1 MAINCSL
8 IRRKQLQ
15 EIKDGLDKRFK
26 HLSNPVIENWI
37 RMWRTYNNTAAD
49 PTAEDINKM
58 LRDRASEMLDNTMQC
73 FSNYCKLFNSN
84 LDKINRLYQNGDITN
99 VRTQPANQEL
109 RKVREPENIGLDKDY
124 TITNMHTIVATNN
137 EIATVEDADIDLIG
151 FTPNGDVFIVND
163 SSVPSEVYEQQK
175 EILRA
180 ALGSKFKGTIFGY
193 SYSKEEGLKQM
204 KDREYFASIPYNEK
218 QKDAIEEAT
227 DFALNGDNNETFM
240 IEGKAGTGKTTI
252 AKEVVYKFSKEFKK
266 SKDREPKILM
276 ITLSHKAKEVL
287 DESLG
292 DLKKETPHLGLTT
305 IAAALGKREKIING
319 KIVFETDPKVR
330 EKPIVRPDLIIIDES
345 SMVSQSMLNE
355 IMALKKPGT
364 KVITMGDDGQ
374 LPPIEDSAGTHS
386 PTFDTKNKAQLF
398 ERVRQGEASPI
409 LPYADKFWNQGTS
422 KNPNLSPFKI
432 PLKDIVQSE
441 GALLVAKNRK
451 SVLNNLV
458 NAFKYALSTGNYNY
472 VKYIAYQ
479 NKTVDYMN
487 NLIHEAVAGDRV
499 NPNTGFADGEFIIF
513 NQPFYRD
520 DELVAPSSYEATI
533 IKQGN
538 TYTDSRGFKCCDI
551 TIKHK
556 YIIET
561 IPVIVRSELQRY
573 NEYLKNEADRIVM
586 QVSPKEK
593 NREWA
598 IYYDF
603 IKEHANIDFAYAI
616 TSHKSQGSTYNIS
629 ITDLNDI
636 GGVQGPDIHTKN
648 KSAYVGIT
656 RAKNVAVVLTSNATQ
671 TTARDFNDVNNKV
684 QNKSFSKNEITTDNN
699 VPESNA
705 SMTVKAEP
713 IADLPQTSEL
723 PTELPQDLPSGYMDS
738 LVQEYAEVAK
748 NSSNSAYS
756 EMGFDVNPTEE
767 VELPSA
773 DGIREA
779 SEHFNNPQELVQ
791 WKNNT
796 LSITPAKSVDKKAT
810 AKGSISNKFI
820 GFADGIKGSST
831 AIYAHQAGDKANVG
845 IYDSNDVIFVSIPGV
860 RGDKATRHAQQDK
873 TINEALKALEA
884 GATLITDNK
893 TYVQNSDYNEGEKK
907 LAAAL
912 EHRGANYSEKVVNGE
927 RLGVWK
933 LGNNTINNAPKISI
947 PQNRV
952 SGKNQYGF
960 TQTAKKE
967 ITDKLGENVTSIDMV
982 EAGYRTRT
990 TRSVSEVQKYNLSV
1004 GDVFE
1009 QYGVSKDGTTKKVL
1023 TRVTAIYG
1031 QDDPRFLGNWNKEG
1045 WTDEGIEDIK
1055 RLKEGAKAIEFELTT
1070 DTINNQPIQQQTTIL
1085 GPETTINIY
1094 AGTGEN
1100 ADLSNFAERPFDFD
1114 DDNLDTLND
1123 FLDTISQESDL
1134 YEALDILAG
1143 ESFKN
1148 VESAFQ
1154 AVKSVFSNENSRDIL
1169 NKLKN
1174 TTGAEAKT
1182 IGRNLK
1188 NLDTE
1193 KWDKISGDVMRFLIK
1208 VSFQQN
1214 PQALQRLLA
1223 TGNATLTHTQDK
1235 SKWSTEFPKLLMEVR
1250 DELRNNTTTTQQ
1262 TYKENGVELVSY
1274 RGFSSEYYNTN
1285 FNETSQKAP
1294 DYALGIQ
1301 GWVHST
1307 SDSSDAAGYAI
1318 IHNDKDKKPVNV
1330 AEIKFKANSRV
1341 AHFKDV
1347 VDYNK
1352 KYKNGEINL
1361 NDIDVIILD
1370 KSTLSSN
1377 SQEYIARPE
1386 VIIAGDENIITQE
1399 MIKESGI
1406 PFTLTEENKGKQ
1418 PIKLNN
1424 NKTEVA
1430 SLKDEQEA
1438 AEAFLA
1444 QQRVAATNKITAS
1457 DAAAL
1462 GMNNDNTNIP
1472 DAIKPDADVSVIPTQ
1487 SRRQEIKQVF
1497 TPAVRN
1503 ELTTNVAEL
1512 FTEFLFEEI
1521 EEYKAEL
1528 QNEQEQYRNANG
1540 KNDESITLKL
1550 EALED
1555 KETCVPIYLEAKGIQ
1570 NIIQRISETIEDR
1583 VSQYEEFA
1591 EEYPEQKDR
1600 ALMLRDRVANSKTYL
1615 EDLLADAAVQIE
1627 EATGARLSFDNKNGI
1642 ITATANESSATEEM
1656 NDTEV
1661 DDNEE
1666 GDSTIAGGSELIE
1679 GVKYRFVDPFAL
1691 MSKEVKM
1698 MLSRIEM
1705 ADANIGK
1712 DNNWDEDHF
1721 VYGWLGNERH
1731 MPVKQ
1736 TYAILLDAFSKY
1748 VNKPEDFYYK
1758 DDNDEYHF
1766 PVLDILKEQHY
1777 WARFLERNL
1786 RQALAEDNREVL
1798 SKFYTAMRM
1807 DFITYDAI
1815 KHNDNDEVQSF
1826 SLNQKEKANGIM
1838 KETVANTVNG
1848 IRLTLNDVYTH
1859 DAETCINNAKS
1870 ALERNKQII
1879 ENLNYIRTA
1888 NVNDDLSEDIEN
1900 AVTEVHNALAKL
1912 GIDIHPAIIR
1922 SMITN
1927 TRGQSTVKTP
1937 IVEVIERVNQIMQR
1951 IAKNKSLNEA
1961 DVNDNK
1967 GKISDFRN
1975 IVNNQRYDY
1984 SWLCR
1989 MFSDFSE
1996 LNNESSFK
2004 STDGKKNY
2012 QSYSTPNFMGDLV
2025 HTFTNYDSWKRK
2037 AESLSDDYFVGKQ
2050 ILKVKQSYD
2059 ENEKSAAIWIPVGKN
2074 EKIKLQDKI
2083 DILVREYLMEKYGN
2097 KEWYYKEGKWR
2108 NSVLELF
2115 YCNASKIMADG
2126 SFMSKK
2132 ELIEIDGETYRD
2144 WNGGMISKSMLERYF
2159 KDNVTLNDI
2168 IRQDGSI
2175 MDHLNI
2181 TSFNTPILADSPVC
2195 MLNMQERVCSEYD
2208 TENPNAEVLSRFR
2221 DIVKQE
2227 IDRIKLVK
2235 ARKKAKVSPI
2245 ANFDKTGKKN
2255 PRGEEFCFF
2264 PSLND
2269 GFFDKYI
2276 ELESKASEE
2285 TLNSV
2290 IDARIKGIIEDTLRE
2305 EEKYANLEII
2315 KSNSDFKTDEEAI
2328 KAYNA
2333 FVINGMLARTAM
2345 IELTTVDLAYY
2356 KDWTDF
2362 QKRFKEI
2369 YANGKKLDTNSRYG
2383 RKMERVIYL
2392 KDLTGMS
2399 RQFSKLKSILDR
2411 AVKTGEMKSYD
2422 RDNFLSK
2429 FKDINS
2435 TDAQSFRTLSSLRA
2449 VMDMVGNWN
2458 KKQQR
2463 AFENLQQGIF
2473 NPQDLDIAWQT
2484 IKPYMFTIVDKND
2497 GFGGKI
2503 SVPHQNKNSEFL
2515 LLTMFNVIGSSAKSP
2530 MMVGLNRFMEKN
2542 DIDVATFESAVKAG
2556 CEGAIDISHSTV
2568 KDKNGKTK
2576 LDRWIDSHNDE
2587 WANMLEDLRKS
2598 LNDEQKFNGMSN
2610 WDKYLQASMVQFEKG
2625 VISQEQ
2631 YNDRMD
2637 AQEPSEQEVYDML
2650 EDSVFLK
2657 DDKGNPTSMPNPDVL
2672 HELPYDNYCIQQPT
2686 PEHLFDAEVIFGSQF
2701 RNLIIADLPDTDE
2714 FRELKE
2720 DYIRAINMN
2729 LQESFDKVKK
2739 LFTGKNGLIKLQ
2751 KKLLEQIKGNP
2762 KYGREIEAA
2771 LELVEITDEYG
2782 NKRVDFNIPLDN
2794 PNTTMGMQEL
2804 LLSVFKNQITKQHIK
2819 GAACVLVSN
2828 VGYTKELNIVY
2839 NEDGN
2844 KDSGVKHIE
2853 CYLPAASKRFYQPFL
2868 KKNADGSVELDYSR
2882 LPEDLKQGIGYRIP
2896 TESKYSM
2903 IPLYVKGFLPQQ
2915 NGSAIM
2921 LPEEITTMAGSDFDI
2936 DKLFMILPEFY
2947 EKKTYDYKK
2956 AWSDFYNANPEL
2968 NKLINKAQWNSYKES
2983 LKQPKETNPE
2993 AAEEYDFTK
3002 EFKDW
3007 FVKNSG
3013 IKKYEWVE
3021 GTKDK
3026 FNEWFNQNKD
3036 SYVLK
3041 TEFKR
3046 VKDGF
3051 YSREARNNLILS
3063 ISHKILTSKEIAPQL
3078 LRAGNFDEAKM
3089 LARIASIIDNQDLLN
3104 AFMQKQGIAL
3114 TEAEEAK
3121 IQQNFD
3127 GEQIEIERRKL
3138 LVKKTKALFNQIMK
3152 DHNLDLVDSFFKKY
3166 VKQNNPLTLGGF
3178 ISNHEQNMLG
3188 GKMIGIY
3195 ANNTTQQAKYQ
3206 NSGLR
3211 LKDEFVFTFN
3221 GRKIRECDLVKNHNN
3236 EYVSQNCAQFSA
3248 ASVDN
3253 AKDPILKALYQNP
3266 DTANITGFLLRAG
3279 FTLQEAS
3286 LIFAHPVFRKM
3297 YEQGKL
3303 TAYAVKKEFDNANKA
3318 RGLESVDITDYDFT
3332 SDELFQQIL
3341 ESRLEAEDV
3350 NLEEY
3355 QVGQIRFL
3363 GLLYKVLAGAEAINT
3378 LTMNSRSD
3386 SPNGAAK
3393 PRISMVDNQLFRIDQ
3408 LNYSFNNPDFALT
3421 GVRNLVSN
3429 TMDENY
3435 IAESKTPMLQAFH
3448 SYGLASIPSLLQDY
3462 FIQYIPEV
3470 RKAVTYLLE
3479 QSPRKNRDMLLQNF
3493 YQQLVEYALTNT
3505 DLFGTTKQSTLEDKR
3520 QYYIYDFPA
3529 EFLKV
3534 VASKPELK
3542 DSGLFKVLTVKE
3554 GDLRYTG
3561 NTNNTIAFQYLQ
3573 DQMEDLLY
3581 SDDVELKKLATDL
3594 FMYSFYKEGLSYGGS
3609 SVGKLFS
3616 TSFLTSIPEYIN
3628 TVRNAKVIAKNPE
3641 FMHKFVSQFL
3651 ANNTEIAC
3659 TNFNSVKRE
3668 KDSAGNIAV
3677 NAKYAVNKNILGKGR
3692 TDEPMLYEY
3701 ISIDGTM
3708 YVLRGVNNKKAI
3720 YSPAPTFNKTN
3731 TGDIKESYYNARST
3745 VEAMVDNKI
3754 DDNAVKRNKQA
3765 GVKKS
3770 SYLDSFESI
3779 SSESLEGH
3787 YSDYEGYY
3795 QKKETTTEGNF
3806 LDNVPTQQKY
3816 PLNENAVSEPLC

>member
-8 IRRKQLQ
+8 VRRKQLQ
-15 EIKDGLDKRFK
+15 EIKEGLDKRFK
-26 HLSNPVIENWI
+26 HLSDPVIENWV

-58 LRDRASEMLDNTMQC
+58 LIDRADEMLNNTLNCLKSYASM
-73 FSNYCKLFNSN
+73 FNSH
-84 LDKINRLYQNGDITN
+84 LDEFNRMQQRGDIDSI
-99 VRTQPANQEL
+99 RTQDVNQKL
-109 RKVREPENIGLDKDY
+109 REVRNPENIGLDKDY
-124 TITNMHTIVATNN
+124 IVIEGMSNIVAENN
-137 EIATVEDADIDLIG
+137 ETFRIENANVDLIAV
-151 FTPNGDVFIVND
+151 TPNGDVCIVND
-163 SSVPSEVYEQQK
+163 SNVPAEVYEKQK
-175 EILRA
+175 EIINI
-180 ALGSKFKGTIFGY
+180 ALGPKFKGTVFGY
-193 SYSKEEGLKQM
+193 TYSEDKGLTPV

-227 DFALNGDNNETFM
+227 DFALNGNSDETFM

-252 AKEVVYKFSKEFKK
+252 AKEVVYKYSKEFE
-266 SKDREPKILM
+266 REFGRRPSIMMMALA
-276 ITLSHKAKEVL
+276 HKAKEVL

-292 DLKKETPHLGLTT
+292 NLKTEVPNISLST
-305 IAAALGKREKIING
+305 IASALGKREKVNQKGEIT
-319 KIVFETDPKVR
+319 FETDPNVVELPI
-330 EKPIVRPDLIIIDES
+330 EKPDLIIIDES
-345 SMVSQSMLNE
+345 SMVSQEMLREVMN
-355 IMALKKPGT
+355 LKKSNA
-364 KVITMGDDGQ
+364 KVITLGDDGQ
-374 LPPIEDSAGTHS
+374 LPPIEKSADTHS
-386 PTFDTKNKAQLF
+386 PTFDTKNKVQLF

-409 LPYADKFWNQGTS
+409 LPYADRFWEQGTS
-422 KNPNLSPFKI
+422 KTPNVTPFKI
-432 PLKDIVQSE
+432 PLHDIVQPE
-441 GALLVAKNRK
+441 GSLLVAKNRE
-451 SVLNNLV
+451 SVLNNLI
-458 NAFKYALSTGNYNY
+458 NAFKYAIKTGNYNY

-479 NKTVDYMN
+479 NKTVDSMN
-487 NLIHEAVAGDRV
+487 ELIHNAVAGDRI
-499 NPNTGFADGEFIIF
+499 NPNTGFADGEFILF
-513 NQPFYRD
+513 KKPFYKD
-520 DELVAPSSYEATI
+520 KDLIAPTSYEATI
-533 IKQGN
+533 IRQGSV
-538 TYTDSRGFKCCDI
+538 YTDSKGFKCCNI

-556 YIIET
+556 DEIQT
-561 IPVIVRSELQRY
+561 IPVIVRQDLANY
-573 NEYLKNEADRIVM
+573 NAYLEQKANEISTAAET
-586 QVSPKEK
+586 QNP
-593 NREWA
+593 RETKRMWA
-598 IYYDF
+598 QYYAY
-603 IKEHANIDFAYAI
+603 IKEHADIDFAYAL

-636 GGVQGPDIHTKN
+636 GGVQGPDASTKN

-656 RAKNVAVVLTSNATQ
+656 RAKNVAVVLTSNAVE
-671 TTARDFNDVNNKV
+671 TTSRDFNNVNNKI
-684 QNKSFSKNEITTDNN
+684 QNKTLTESEITKDNSI
-699 VPESNA
+699 PESN
-705 SMTVKAEP
+705 SSLTIKAEP
-713 IADLPQTSEL
+713 IKDVPQST
-723 PTELPQDLPSGYMDS
+723 DYMDS
-738 LVQEYAEVAK
+738 LVSAYEEEAK
-748 NSSNSAYS
+748 ASNDMPTNISSVYS
-756 EMGFDVNPTEE
+756 EMSFSVNQDENDM
-767 VELPSA
+767 PSQE
-773 DGIREA
+773 GIRDA
-779 SEHFNNPQELVQ
+779 NEHFNDTQDVPSSMPDEE
-791 WKNNT
+791 NNEVPEEAQDIPSRP
-796 LSITPAKSVDKKAT
+796 LD
-810 AKGSISNKFI
+810 SNKQ
-820 GFADGIKGSST
+820 K
-831 AIYAHQAGDKANVG
+831 
-845 IYDSNDVIFVSIPGV
+845 
-860 RGDKATRHAQQDK
+860 QQ
-873 TINEALKALEA
+873 
-884 GATLITDNK
+884 
-893 TYVQNSDYNEGEKK
+893 
-907 LAAAL
+907 
-912 EHRGANYSEKVVNGE
+912 
-927 RLGVWK
+927 
-933 LGNNTINNAPKISI
+933 
-947 PQNRV
+947 
-952 SGKNQYGF
+952 
-960 TQTAKKE
+960 
-967 ITDKLGENVTSIDMV
+967 
-982 EAGYRTRT
+982 
-990 TRSVSEVQKYNLSV
+990 
-1004 GDVFE
+1004 
-1009 QYGVSKDGTTKKVL
+1009 L
-1023 TRVTAIYG
+1023 T
-1031 QDDPRFLGNWNKEG
+1031 
-1045 WTDEGIEDIK
+1045 
-1055 RLKEGAKAIEFELTT
+1055 
-1070 DTINNQPIQQQTTIL
+1070 
-1085 GPETTINIY
+1085 
-1094 AGTGEN
+1094 
-1100 ADLSNFAERPFDFD
+1100 
-1114 DDNLDTLND
+1114 
-1123 FLDTISQESDL
+1123 
-1134 YEALDILAG
+1134 
-1143 ESFKN
+1143 
-1148 VESAFQ
+1148 
-1154 AVKSVFSNENSRDIL
+1154 
-1169 NKLKN
+1169 
-1174 TTGAEAKT
+1174 
-1182 IGRNLK
+1182 
-1188 NLDTE
+1188 
-1193 KWDKISGDVMRFLIK
+1193 
-1208 VSFQQN
+1208 
-1214 PQALQRLLA
+1214 
-1223 TGNATLTHTQDK
+1223 
-1235 SKWSTEFPKLLMEVR
+1235 
-1250 DELRNNTTTTQQ
+1250 
-1262 TYKENGVELVSY
+1262 
-1274 RGFSSEYYNTN
+1274 
-1285 FNETSQKAP
+1285 
-1294 DYALGIQ
+1294 
-1301 GWVHST
+1301 
-1307 SDSSDAAGYAI
+1307 
-1318 IHNDKDKKPVNV
+1318 
-1330 AEIKFKANSRV
+1330 
-1341 AHFKDV
+1341 
-1347 VDYNK
+1347 
-1352 KYKNGEINL
+1352 
-1361 NDIDVIILD
+1361 
-1370 KSTLSSN
+1370 
-1377 SQEYIARPE
+1377 
-1386 VIIAGDENIITQE
+1386 
-1399 MIKESGI
+1399 
-1406 PFTLTEENKGKQ
+1406 
-1418 PIKLNN
+1418 N
-1424 NKTEVA
+1424 NKTNVET
-1430 SLKDEQEA
+1430 LKDEQEA
-1438 AEAFLA
+1438 AEAFQA
-1444 QQRVAATNKITAS
+1444 QQRVAATGKITAS
-1457 DAAAL
+1457 DATAL
-1462 GMNNDNTNIP
+1462 GMDNNSAIP
-1472 DAIKPDADVSVIPTQ
+1472 DAIKPDADVEVIPTQ

-1503 ELTTNVAEL
+1503 ELTTNVAEV

-1555 KETCVPIYLEAKGIQ
+1555 KETCVPVYLEAKGVQ
-1570 NIIQRISETIEDR
+1570 NIIQRISETIDDR

-1591 EEYPEQKDR
+1591 EGHPEQKER
-1600 ALMLRDRVANSKTYL
+1600 ALMLRDRVANAKTYL
-1615 EDLLADAAVQIE
+1615 KDLLADASVQIE
-1627 EATGARLSFDNKNGI
+1627 EATGTRLSFDNKNGV
-1642 ITATANESSATEEM
+1642 ITATANEDSATEEI

-1786 RQALAEDNREVL
+1786 RQALAEDNREIL

-1838 KETVANTVNG
+1838 KEAVANTVNG

-1870 ALERNKQII
+1870 ALEKNKQTI
-1879 ENLNYIRTA
+1879 EVLNYIRTA
-1888 NVNDDLSEDIEN
+1888 NVNEDLAEYIES
-1900 AVTEVHNALAKL
+1900 AVTLVHEALAKL
-1912 GIDIHPAIIR
+1912 GIDIHPAVIR
-1922 SMITN
+1922 SVITN

-1937 IVEVIERVNQIMQR
+1937 IIEIMERVNQIMQR
-1951 IAKNKSLNEA
+1951 ISKNKSLNEA
-1961 DVNDNK
+1961 DAKDNQ

-2037 AESLSDDYFVGKQ
+2037 AESLSDDYFIGKQ

-2059 ENEKSAAIWIPVGKN
+2059 ENEKSTAVWIPVGKN

-2115 YCNASKIMADG
+2115 YCNASKIMSDG
-2126 SFMSKK
+2126 SLMSKK

-2144 WNGGMISKSMLERYF
+2144 WTGSMISKSMLERYF

-2208 TENPNAEVLSRFR
+2208 PENPDAEVLSRFR

-2235 ARKKAKVSPI
+2235 ARKKAKASPI
-2245 ANFDKTGKKN
+2245 ANFDSK
-2255 PRGEEFCFF
+2255 GEKFCFF

-2269 GFFDKYI
+2269 GFFDKYT
-2276 ELESKASEE
+2276 ELETKASEE

-2305 EEKYANLEII
+2305 ERKSMNLEVI

-2333 FVINGMLARTAM
+2333 FVVNGMLARTAL
-2345 IELTTVDLAYY
+2345 IELTTVDLAFY

-2383 RKMERVIYL
+2383 KKMERVIYL

-2399 RQFSKLKSILDR
+2399 RQFSKLKAILDR
-2411 AVKTGEMKSYD
+2411 AVKAGEMKSYD
-2422 RDNFLSK
+2422 RDNFLFK
-2429 FKDINS
+2429 FRDINA

-2458 KKQQR
+2458 KRQQR
-2463 AFENLQQGIF
+2463 AFENLQHGIF

-2497 GFGGKI
+2497 GLGGKI

-2515 LLTMFNVIGSSAKSP
+2515 LLTMFNVIGSSTKSP
-2530 MMVGLNRFMEKN
+2530 MMAGLNRFMEKN

-2587 WANMLEDLRKS
+2587 WARMLEDLKED
-2598 LNDEQKFNGMSN
+2598 LKDEQKFNSMSN
-2610 WDKYLQASMVQFEKG
+2610 WDKYLQASMVQFDKG
-2625 VISQEQ
+2625 IISQEQ
-2631 YNDRMD
+2631 YNERMD

-2650 EDSVFLK
+2650 EDNVFIK

-2701 RNLIIADLPDTDE
+2701 RNLIIADLPDTE
-2714 FRELKE
+2714 KFKKLKE

-2739 LFTGKNGLIKLQ
+2739 LFTGKNGMIKLQ

-2771 LELVEITDEYG
+2771 LELVEITDDYG

-2794 PNTTMGMQEL
+2794 PNTTIGMQEL

-2868 KKNADGSVELDYSR
+2868 KENADGSVELDYSK

-2903 IPLYVKGFLPQQ
+2903 IPLYIKGFLPQQ

-2956 AWSDFYNANPEL
+2956 AWSDFYDANPEL
-2968 NKLINKAQWNSYKES
+2968 NKAINKAQWNSFKEN
-2983 LKQPKETNPE
+2983 LKQLKETNPE
-2993 AAEEYDFTK
+2993 AADKYDFTK

-3007 FVKNSG
+3007 FVENSG
-3013 IKKYEWVE
+3013 VKKYEWVE
-3021 GTKDK
+3021 GTKDR
-3026 FNEWFNQNKD
+3026 FNEWFDQNKD
-3036 SYVLK
+3036 NYILK

-3051 YSREARNNLILS
+3051 DSREARNNLILT
-3063 ISHKILTSKEIAPQL
+3063 ISHTILTSKEIAPQL

-3104 AFMQKQGIAL
+3104 AFMEKQGIDI

-3121 IQQNFD
+3121 IRQNFD
-3127 GEQIEIERRKL
+3127 DEQAVIERRKL
-3138 LVKKTKALFNQIMK
+3138 LVKKTKELLNQIMK
-3152 DHNLDLVDSFFKKY
+3152 DHNLKLVDSFFKKY

-3221 GRKIRECDLVKNHNN
+3221 GRKVRECDLVKNFNE

-3286 LIFAHPVFRKM
+3286 LIFAHPVFRNM

-3303 TAYAVKKEFDNANKA
+3303 TANAVKKEFDNANKA

-3332 SDELFQQIL
+3332 SYELLQQIL
-3341 ESRLEAEDV
+3341 ESRLKAED
-3350 NLEEY
+3350 LGSEEH
-3355 QVGQIRFL
+3355 QSGQIRFL
-3363 GLLYKVLAGAEAINT
+3363 GLLYKVLAGAEAINS

-3408 LNYSFNNPDFALT
+3408 LNYSFNNPNFALT

-3429 TMDENY
+3429 TMDESY

-3448 SYGLASIPSLLQDY
+3448 SYGLASIPSLLQGY
-3462 FIQYIPEV
+3462 FVQYIPEV
-3470 RKAVTYLLE
+3470 RRTVNALLE

-3505 DLFGTTKQSTLEDKR
+3505 DLFGTTEQSTLEEKR

-3561 NTNNTIAFQYLQ
+3561 NTNNPIAFQYLQ

-3581 SDDVELKKLATDL
+3581 SNDLELKKLATDL
-3594 FMYSFYKEGLSYGGS
+3594 FMYSFYKEGLSYGGN

-3628 TVRNAKVIAKNPE
+3628 TVRNVKVIAKNPE

-3659 TNFNSVKRE
+3659 TSLTSVKRQ
-3668 KDSAGNIAV
+3668 KDSVGNIAI

-3701 ISIDGTM
+3701 ISIDGGM

-3720 YSPAPTFNKTN
+3720 YSPAPTFNRTN
-3731 TGDIKESYYNARST
+3731 TGEIKESYYNARST
-3745 VEAMVDNKI
+3745 VEAMIDNKI
-3754 DDNAVKRNKQA
+3754 DDNAVKRNKQT

-3770 SYLDSFESI
+3770 SYLDSIESYPDV
-3779 SSESLEGH
+3779 L
-3787 YSDYEGYY
+3787 EGYY
-3795 QKKETTTEGNF
+3795 SDVERSYYDKETKTGGNF
-3806 LDNVPTQQKY
+3806 LDDVSTQQEY
-3816 PLNENAVSEPLC
+3816 PQNEDAVNEILCKKE